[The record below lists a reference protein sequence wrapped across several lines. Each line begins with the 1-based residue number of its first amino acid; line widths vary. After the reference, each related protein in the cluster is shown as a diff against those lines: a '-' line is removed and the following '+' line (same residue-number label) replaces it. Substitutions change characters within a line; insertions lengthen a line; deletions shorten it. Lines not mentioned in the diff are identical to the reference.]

1 MSHARRWY
9 WSTGTI
15 HYNYKQ
21 QGRKD
26 MNGPTY
32 SPPITDW
39 TDCWDQEEHDE
50 ECPWDCDSEA
60 DHDENVSDFIAE
72 MAFDASRE

>member
-1 MSHARRWY
+1 
-9 WSTGTI
+9 
-15 HYNYKQ
+15 
-21 QGRKD
+21 